1 MKTFKCILASIVC
14 CAMMTPCVLAQ
25 AQPDATAPT
34 ILRPPVPG
42 KPDNDSPVL
51 VSILLALGVVGVV
64 MMANLMASKRS
75 HQD

>member
-1 MKTFKCILASIVC
+1 MKTPMCMLAAVVC
-14 CAMMTPCVLAQ
+14 CGMVTPGVLAQ
-25 AQPDATAPT
+25 AQPDAAPT

-51 VSILLALGVVGVV
+51 VSILFALGVVGVV